1 MKTTLLFIGLL
12 VAAFLTWALSPLWK
26 PLVYGAAPRI
36 GLTVIDYDFSDNPEE
51 PRIAPM
57 GDGTGYDLQDG
68 ERRGFAWNSLHYKEV
83 SADFRFRLPR
93 YGNESDVRVQISPT
107 TKVVGAIVL
116 REVDGFDYSAYLKSG
131 LPPAEWAKSCGLEWL
146 PLAPGDEWVASL
158 AEKGWQQ
165 VVLVFDAEL
174 TPNAAQGM
182 QPYALLGLYISQ
194 RTDKLVE

>member
-1 MKTTLLFIGLL
+1 MKTPLLFIGLL
-12 VAAFLTWALSPLWK
+12 IVACLVWGLSPLWK
-26 PLVYGAAPRI
+26 PLVYGDAPRI
-36 GLTVIDYDFSDNPEE
+36 GLTVIDYDFTDNPKE
-51 PRIAPM
+51 PHIAPM

-68 ERRGFAWNSLHYKEV
+68 VTMGFEWNSLHYQAV
-83 SADFRFRLPR
+83 SARFLFRLSKA
-93 YGNESDVRVQISPT
+93 GNESDVRVQIAPD

-116 REVDGFDYSAYLKSG
+116 QEVDGFDYTAYLESR
-131 LPPAEWAKSCGLEWL
+131 LSPEAWARSRGMKWIA
-146 PLAPGDEWVASL
+146 LAPEGEWVASI